1 MKFEDKLS
9 QAFKETLDER
19 TERLMKVEKKHRF
32 SLSYK
37 MWERKMLR
45 DLRRNRV
52 DKRWTLRKARYA
64 VTAMFAAFALLIGGT
79 TYAAISMTGRF
90 SFKDTVDYAK
100 LLVEKYP
107 SDKTTFEEYYGLPQ
121 EDGWEITYA
130 DLEHS
135 KTQLR
140 LKYKRGDSIVIFLQK
155 LVHEGNMGQFY
166 DKNADVEILS
176 LYSDT
181 DGFLIKPEK
190 GDASICWVYDGYFFR
205 IVGDFDKEEAINLAY
220 STKNIEIP
228 EKFEYRLLR

>member
-1 MKFEDKLS
+1 MKFEDKLA

-19 TERLMKVEKKHRF
+19 TEKLMKVEKKHLF
-32 SLSYK
+32 SLAYRL
-37 MWERKMLR
+37 WERKMLR

-52 DKRWTLRKARYA
+52 DKRWSLKRARYA
-64 VTAMFAAFALLIGGT
+64 AAAMITAFALLIGGSA
-79 TYAAISMTGRF
+79 YAAIIISSRF
-90 SFKDTVDYAK
+90 AFEDTVDYTR
-100 LLVEKYP
+100 LLVEKHP

-121 EDGWEITYA
+121 EDDWEITYA
-130 DLEHS
+130 DLEHFN
-135 KTQLR
+135 TQLR
-140 LKYKRGDSIVIFLQK
+140 LKYKRGDSMVIFLQK
-155 LVHEGNMGQFY
+155 LVHEGNMEQFY

-220 STKNIEIP
+220 STKIIEIP